1 MKELDLVTAM
11 KIIKENDR
19 LIEEADLSR
28 EDFLNKVKEVLKKF
42 PQTKRV
48 DFGIK
53 EPRVTVIVRNS
64 PKSSI
69 VEDLANQMARTLNRI
84 RFSGWKIK
92 LLLSGVTRFSE
103 GYVVFKYT
111 RTIDESINESYLEEA
126 DVGEL
131 YEVAADALLF
141 ADQVHIWHWSCQSG
155 FQHVH
160 FEEIYEALRDFADEL
175 VEVCLASGKNLKYSI
190 GSSMNADSSEF
201 EMQTAIEKLE
211 EKIDELQAVQD
222 KFSDYSEITA
232 VFDDIVKKLSK
243 ELGLLKN
250 FV

>member
-1 MKELDLVTAM
+1 MKEMDLITAM
-11 KIIKENDR
+11 KIIKESNR
-19 LIEEADLSR
+19 HIEEAVLSR
-28 EDFLNKVKEVLKKF
+28 EGFQNQVKDALMKF
-42 PQTKRV
+42 DQTKHVWWRRK
-48 DFGIK
+48 G
-53 EPRVTVIVRNS
+53 RYVTVVFRTA
-64 PKSSI
+64 
-69 VEDLANQMARTLNRI
+69 EYEGAEELAKLMARTLNGI
-84 RFSGWKIK
+84 SGWKTE
-92 LLLSGVTRFSE
+92 LLGVGNNGDEWFAD
-103 GYVVFKYT
+103 FKFT
-111 RTIDESINESYLEEA
+111 PMVDESINESYLEEA

-190 GSSMNADSSEF
+190 GSSMNADSNEF

-211 EKIDELQAVQD
+211 EKIDELQAAQD
-222 KFSDYSEITA
+222 KFRDYSEITA
-232 VFDDIVKKLSK
+232 VFDDILKKLSK